1 METRIPVVFSTD
13 DLFIIP
19 AYTAIWSMLNNA
31 STVCFYDLYIMHSGS
46 LSERSIEFLEGI
58 EKIYENCRLSFLS
71 VDESQFEHVSLKEG
85 ITVSAMFRL
94 LLSEYLRN
102 YDKCL
107 YIDCDVIVLGDV
119 SVLYAT
125 DIKENYI
132 AAIKD
137 CGVQYFYEKNREY
150 AETIGISDMRDY
162 FNSGV
167 LLMNMSA
174 IRKDKLIKDFM
185 ACTEHVYLYADQDI
199 LNRCCQNR
207 VQYLPLKYNLFRRF
221 YQRLYLL
228 EHTDFGG
235 AELEEAQEAPVIL
248 HYAEGSKPW
257 KNIRGTGSGVWWE
270 YAGKALPAEIYQA
283 VRQQAERSEDKGNFK
298 EVIRRA
304 SLHKS
309 VIIFGYSYYG
319 KEVFRILR
327 NLGLKQ
333 IEAFCD
339 NNPEK
344 RGQVYE
350 GIEVKSLQEI
360 REEFEDVFFINSS
373 QKQRSVVMQILE
385 EHGYRKEVIWNYD
398 HLAAGPKEYMYYAI
412 LDQRYYLSELKNIVR
427 MELGM
432 NCDSWKALCGLVRHE
447 EYRFLVDK
455 YFLESW
461 ALNPDLIYEEDFHDQ
476 DGRS

>member
-119 SVLYAT
+119 SVLYPT

-235 AELEEAQEAPVIL
+235 A
-248 HYAEGSKPW
+248 
-257 KNIRGTGSGVWWE
+257 
-270 YAGKALPAEIYQA
+270 
-283 VRQQAERSEDKGNFK
+283 
-298 EVIRRA
+298 
-304 SLHKS
+304 
-309 VIIFGYSYYG
+309 
-319 KEVFRILR
+319 
-327 NLGLKQ
+327 
-333 IEAFCD
+333 
-339 NNPEK
+339 
-344 RGQVYE
+344 
-350 GIEVKSLQEI
+350 
-360 REEFEDVFFINSS
+360 
-373 QKQRSVVMQILE
+373 
-385 EHGYRKEVIWNYD
+385 
-398 HLAAGPKEYMYYAI
+398 
-412 LDQRYYLSELKNIVR
+412 
-427 MELGM
+427 
-432 NCDSWKALCGLVRHE
+432 
-447 EYRFLVDK
+447 
-455 YFLESW
+455 
-461 ALNPDLIYEEDFHDQ
+461 
-476 DGRS
+476 